1 MKNINLIINFFYKKY
16 YFFFIL
22 YFILGLLVF
31 KDYGVSTDEEFH
43 RRIGIYWYN
52 YIFENF
58 FPNIKKYEFFIPNDF
73 TVFQAKDFLFYG
85 IIFDLPSVFL
95 ESFLKIKD
103 AQNYIY
109 LRHFLNFFIFFISS
123 IFLFKLITHRFKK
136 KSLAYF
142 AVLFYVFSPRIFAE
156 SFYNYKD
163 ILFLSICLI
172 TCCQIYF
179 FFKKKNFFRIF
190 LISIYIAIL
199 FCIRPVAVILIF
211 LFVIYLIIDLFYEKK
226 KFLKNFYF
234 LFSFGFFFIFFI
246 FLFHPFFWNN
256 LLDNFINYLF
266 IFKQYSHDVYLFFNG
281 DYLKTTKLPW
291 YYSFVWIIL
300 TYPLIILIAFFFG
313 FFLIF
318 NRIFKRFLNIE
329 KRKYNRFDL
338 WNNHNEKFDLFIYSI
353 LFFSFFLILKLNATL
368 YDGWRHI
375 YFVHFFIVY
384 FAIYFFYN
392 LISFFK
398 RFRRILFSIL
408 TIYFFILSYTN
419 ISYHPFQNIYFNF
432 LIKNPHEYF
441 DIDYWG
447 LSYKDALKIILSKD
461 QRNSITVSN
470 ASFTPLSRSILIL
483 NENERKRL
491 RYSGQEYLISD
502 YIITNNYSEVNKK
515 LNKKYSIPSNFNL
528 FYEKWINNV
537 LIYQIYKKK

>member
-1 MKNINLIINFFYKKY
+1 
-16 YFFFIL
+16 
-22 YFILGLLVF
+22 
-31 KDYGVSTDEEFH
+31 
-43 RRIGIYWYN
+43 
-52 YIFENF
+52 
-58 FPNIKKYEFFIPNDF
+58 
-73 TVFQAKDFLFYG
+73 
-85 IIFDLPSVFL
+85 
-95 ESFLKIKD
+95 
-103 AQNYIY
+103 
-109 LRHFLNFFIFFISS
+109 
-123 IFLFKLITHRFKK
+123 
-136 KSLAYF
+136 
-142 AVLFYVFSPRIFAE
+142 
-156 SFYNYKD
+156 
-163 ILFLSICLI
+163 
-172 TCCQIYF
+172 
-179 FFKKKNFFRIF
+179 
-190 LISIYIAIL
+190 
-199 FCIRPVAVILIF
+199 
-211 LFVIYLIIDLFYEKK
+211 
-226 KFLKNFYF
+226 
-234 LFSFGFFFIFFI
+234 
-246 FLFHPFFWNN
+246 
-256 LLDNFINYLF
+256 
-266 IFKQYSHDVYLFFNG
+266 VYLFFNG